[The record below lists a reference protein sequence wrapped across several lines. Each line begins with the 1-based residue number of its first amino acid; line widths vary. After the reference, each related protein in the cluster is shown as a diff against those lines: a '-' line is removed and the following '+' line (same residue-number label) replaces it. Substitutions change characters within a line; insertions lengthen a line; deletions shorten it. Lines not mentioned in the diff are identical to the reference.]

1 MGRTAAMRGPR
12 KVSVVGRR
20 EFLIGASA
28 AAAFLALP
36 AEVWAADPPNAAP
49 PSLLDQ
55 ALDKILGEA
64 KPQPGKIALEL
75 PEIAENGNTVPYT
88 IVVESPMTQADHVR
102 AVHVLATVNPLP
114 RVASFNFSLLS
125 GRAMVSSRMRLAKS
139 QDVMILA
146 EMSSGRFILARRTV
160 KVTIGGCGD

>member
-1 MGRTAAMRGPR
+1 MNGPR

-28 AAAFLALP
+28 AAALLALP
-36 AEVWAADPPNAAP
+36 AELWAAEPPIGTP
-49 PSLLDQ
+49 PSLLEQ

-64 KPQPGKIALEL
+64 KPQPGKIALEI

-88 IVVESPMTQADHVR
+88 IVVESPMTEANYVR

-114 RVASFNFSLLS
+114 RVASFKFTPLS
-125 GRAMVSSRMRLAKS
+125 GRAMVASRMRLAKT

-146 EMSSGRFILARRTV
+146 EMSSGRFILAQRTV
-160 KVTIGGCGD
+160 KVTIGGCGG